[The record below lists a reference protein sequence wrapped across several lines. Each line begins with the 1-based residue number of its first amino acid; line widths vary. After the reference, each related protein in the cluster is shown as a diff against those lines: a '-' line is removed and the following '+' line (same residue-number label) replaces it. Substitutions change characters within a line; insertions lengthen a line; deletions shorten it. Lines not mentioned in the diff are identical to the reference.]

1 MARLIY
7 TEAALADLVRLADF
21 LLASEPV
28 AAGETIGLIEEAVNV
43 LHNHSLIGR
52 EVEDGMREL
61 MVSRGRSGYVVL
73 YSIEHAAED
82 VVLLLAIR
90 HQREC
95 GYSRESES

>member
-1 MARLIY
+1 MIY

-21 LLASEPV
+21 LLTTEPA
-28 AAGETIGLIEEAVNV
+28 AAGETISLIEEAVQV
-43 LHNHSLIGR
+43 LRNHPLIGR
-52 EVEDGMREL
+52 DAEDGMREL
-61 MVSRGRSGYVVL
+61 MVSRGRSGYVVM

-95 GYSRESES
+95 GYSRESEP

>member
-1 MARLIY
+1 MIY

-21 LLASEPV
+21 LLASEPA
-28 AAGETIGLIEEAVNV
+28 AAGETISLIEEAVQV
-43 LHNHSLIGR
+43 LHNHCLIGR
-52 EVEDGMREL
+52 EAEDGMREL

-95 GYSRESES
+95 GYSRESDP

>member
-21 LLASEPV
+21 LLANEPA
-28 AAGETIGLIEEAVNV
+28 AAGETIGLIEEAVQV
-43 LHNHSLIGR
+43 LRNHCLIGR
-52 EVEDGMREL
+52 EAEDGMREL

-73 YSIEHAAED
+73 YSIEPAAED
-82 VVLLLAIR
+82 VVLVLAIR

-95 GYSRESES
+95 GYARDAAP

>member
-21 LLASEPV
+21 LLTTEPA
-28 AAGETIGLIEEAVNV
+28 AAGETISLIEEAVQV
-43 LHNHSLIGR
+43 LRNHPLIGR
-52 EVEDGMREL
+52 DAEDGMREL
-61 MVSRGRSGYVVL
+61 MVSRGRSGYVVM

-95 GYSRESES
+95 GYSRESEP

>member
-21 LLASEPV
+21 LLTTEP
-28 AAGETIGLIEEAVNV
+28 AAARETISLIEEAVQV
-43 LHNHSLIGR
+43 LRNHPLIGR
-52 EVEDGMREL
+52 DAEDGMREL
-61 MVSRGRSGYVVL
+61 MVSRGRSGYVVM

-95 GYSRESES
+95 GYSRESEP